1 MDYIITGAERSGTT
15 MIAKIYKTLLEPK
28 ETIAEYAFYMEL
40 RKWKDYSFDAN
51 IFASKLSEKHSLNS
65 DQNIYL
71 LEFLKL
77 KFPEHKFI
85 YMIRD
90 GRDVVKSMYLKQ
102 WGARLRTGEIN
113 ARPIQECVDQWNTV
127 IDKTYH
133 WAEKNAIIVRYEDC
147 DGRNKTE
154 SYTDVFTNSQIEF
167 IENQIGYNLRR
178 LGYNLTVK

>member
-1 MDYIITGAERSGTT
+1 
-15 MIAKIYKTLLEPK
+15 
-28 ETIAEYAFYMEL
+28 
-40 RKWKDYSFDAN
+40 
-51 IFASKLSEKHSLNS
+51 
-65 DQNIYL
+65 
-71 LEFLKL
+71 
-77 KFPEHKFI
+77 
-85 YMIRD
+85 MIRD

-133 WAEKNAIIVRYEDC
+133 WAEKNASIVRYEDC

-154 SYTDVFTNSQIEF
+154 SYADVFTNSQIEF

-178 LGYNLTVK
+178 LGYKLTTK

>member
-15 MIAKIYKTLLEPK
+15 LIANQYDAHLEPK
-28 ETIAEYAFYMEL
+28 QTIADYVGYMEL
-40 RKWKDYSFDAN
+40 RKWKGYGIDVESGSRN
-51 IFASKLSEKHSLNS
+51 NEKHSLNS

-85 YMIRD
+85 YIIRD

-133 WAEKNAIIVRYEDC
+133 WAEKNASIVRYEDC
-147 DGRNKTE
+147 DGRNE
-154 SYTDVFTNSQIEF
+154 NQSYTEVFTQDQIEF

-178 LGYNLTVK
+178 LGYSLTT